1 MCKPYVNNRMDPLFL
16 FLSLNLSKMVL
27 VTQQN
32 SPNANESLL
41 CITSIKRSLKDF
53 FEHQDSEKK

>member
-1 MCKPYVNNRMDPLFL
+1 MDPLFL
-16 FLSLNLSKMVL
+16 FLSLNLSKTVL